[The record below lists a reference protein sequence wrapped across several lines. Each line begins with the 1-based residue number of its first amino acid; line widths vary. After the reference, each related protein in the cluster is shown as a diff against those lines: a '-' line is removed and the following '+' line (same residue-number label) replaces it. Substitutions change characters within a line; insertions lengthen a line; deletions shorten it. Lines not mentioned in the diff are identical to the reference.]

1 MAAEEREM
9 RGARAVMMSGRQY
22 VDLDVVAAT
31 SLTAAAADVAR
42 RRIESVVT
50 RRRDVTAPASTPVV

>member
-1 MAAEEREM
+1 M